1 MTPCSLLVGPLV
13 KVTML
18 IASVR
23 MRSELGA
30 LDGIGRQMIADNQKL
45 K

>member
-1 MTPCSLLVGPLV
+1 MRWTTPCSLSVRAFV

-23 MRSELGA
+23 RRRELGA
-30 LDGIGRQMIADNQKL
+30 LEGVG
-45 K
+45 